1 MQFCGPDKKMFC
13 TTGRLSMA
21 LMLARYIAGGMVS
34 LFFLVGLTA
43 CELYRP
49 AEVVPSYIRID
60 TFSFQDTVPDDTGYP
75 TQRITEVW
83 VYARNNLVG
92 IFTLPT
98 GRIPILSEGPTDL
111 QIQAGVFTDGVRKSR
126 VSYRF
131 YEQYTEKAVLK
142 KGQET
147 LIRPRFRYPDRL
159 KKPFAWYQD
168 FESADTGYFR
178 GEKGTVAILRETHLP
193 SVDENLFGRR
203 FARMRTVTDAD
214 VAEFRTQPFILLPT
228 QSEVFLELDY
238 KSTCNIEIGVTG
250 QVGGRLIGS
259 AADLRLVPRDT
270 WTKVYVSLGEETG
283 LFHSETFIER
293 KPAYFQVYIRTPQ
306 PPGAGQEVSL
316 DNLKLIR

>member
-1 MQFCGPDKKMFC
+1 MFF
-13 TTGRLSMA
+13 TTGRLSIA
-21 LMLARYIAGGMVS
+21 LRFARYLAGGMVS
-34 LFFLVGLTA
+34 LFLLTCLPA

-49 AEVVPSYIRID
+49 AEIVPSYIRID
-60 TFSFQDTVPDDTGYP
+60 TFSFQNTGPDDTGYP

-83 VYARNNLVG
+83 VYSKNNLVG

-111 QIQAGVFTDGVRKSR
+111 QIQAGVFTDGIRKSR

-131 YEQYTEKAVLK
+131 YEQYTERADLR
-142 KGQET
+142 KGQEIV
-147 LIRPRFRYPDRL
+147 LRPHFRYPDRL

-178 GEKGTVAILRETHLP
+178 GEKGTVAILRETHP
-193 SVDENLFGRR
+193 PGVSGNLYGRR
-203 FARMRTVTDAD
+203 FARMQTVTDAD
-214 VAEFRTQPFILLPT
+214 VAEFRTKPFVVLPT

-238 KSTCNIEIGVTG
+238 KSTCDIEIGVTG
-250 QVGGRLIGS
+250 QVGDRLIGS
-259 AADLRLVPRDT
+259 VADLRLVPRDT

-283 LFHSETFIER
+283 MFHPETFIER
-293 KPAYFQVYIRTPQ
+293 KPASFQVYFRTPQ
-306 PPGAGQEVSL
+306 PPGAGQEISL